1 MKKNGLDPHVQ
12 ELFPFCGTIVPSRH
26 LWVKIKQMKWEMI
39 FYCLFRGEKT
49 CFKDKE
55 RPGTKAEGLN
65 LLKSKGKYI
74 IRIKEEC
81 RQN

>member
-1 MKKNGLDPHVQ
+1 MKNVFSVLQK
-12 ELFPFCGTIVPSRH
+12 FFTIQIW
-26 LWVKIKQMKWEMI
+26 L
-39 FYCLFRGEKT
+39 GEKT

>member
-1 MKKNGLDPHVQ
+1 
-12 ELFPFCGTIVPSRH
+12 
-26 LWVKIKQMKWEMI
+26 MI
-39 FYCLFRGEKT
+39 AQIFSIGIDCTEYQTFRGEKT

>member
-1 MKKNGLDPHVQ
+1 MLVFLEP
-12 ELFPFCGTIVPSRH
+12 
-26 LWVKIKQMKWEMI
+26 
-39 FYCLFRGEKT
+39 RGEKT

-55 RPGTKAEGLN
+55 RPGTQAEGLN

-81 RQN
+81 RQKSNLKLKPLKIYNTIIHLHINLFKKNIFF

>member
-1 MKKNGLDPHVQ
+1 MLVFLEP
-12 ELFPFCGTIVPSRH
+12 
-26 LWVKIKQMKWEMI
+26 
-39 FYCLFRGEKT
+39 RGEKT

-81 RQN
+81 RQKSNLKLKPLKIFIEIHYTIIHLHINLFEK